1 MHKTKIKKML
11 VYIPETYVK
20 GIEKY
25 QKENLVA
32 SQTEVMRIAL
42 KKLLKKYL

>member
-1 MHKTKIKKML
+1 MKKIL

-25 QKENLVA
+25 QKENVVV
-32 SQTEVMRIAL
+32 SKTEVMRIAL
-42 KKLLKKYL
+42 KKLLKKYI